1 MADKYLL
8 LVEADDDQHVV
19 GKLLQHYQVPYLV
32 DRGQLDSVQTD
43 TIVIRKQG
51 GVDNLLAS
59 LPSVLKGQSDLERL
73 GIVVDADTD
82 IEHRWSSLRQILI
95 KAGGQSVPLKPE
107 PNGTI
112 IIVDQ
117 EYRTLTVGV
126 WLMPNNTLP
135 GMLEHFVKFLIPPN
149 DTLIEKAHRCIESIP
164 PHERH
169 FPPAHYPKAEIHTWL
184 AWQEV
189 PGRPLGQA
197 ITRRYLDAN
206 APQAQQL
213 IDWVRQLFAFPGKK
227 D

>member
-1 MADKYLL
+1 MADNYLL

-19 GKLLQHYQVPYLV
+19 GNLLQQHQVSCLV
-32 DRGQLDSVQTD
+32 DRGQLGRVQTD

-73 GIVVDADTD
+73 GVIVDADTD
-82 IEHRWSSLRQILI
+82 IEHRWNRLRQILI
-95 KAGGQSVPLKPE
+95 KAGGQNVPLKPE
-107 PNGTI
+107 PSGTI

-135 GMLEHFVKFLIPPN
+135 GMLEHFVKFLIPPD
-149 DTLIEKAHRCIESIP
+149 DTLIDRARQCLESIP
-164 PHERH
+164 LHERR

-189 PGRPLGQA
+189 PGKPLGQA
-197 ITRRYLDAN
+197 ITKRYLDTTAS
-206 APQAQQL
+206 QAQQFL
-213 IDWVRQLFAFPGKK
+213 DWVRRLFAKEA
-227 D
+227 